1 MSDKLS
7 LVAMPKWGLEMSEG
21 TISNWLVNEGAKITV
36 NDDLVDIETSK
47 IVNTLT
53 ASKSGT
59 LVKILASEGDLL
71 DVGAA
76 LGVIATADAS
86 SAEIDAFIAA
96 NTAASSAAVSV
107 AEPTPA
113 PVVTSQSLALSGTAA
128 PATIKPSPSPSP
140 APAPAPAPVISGADF
155 AIPASLAARGDDDDI
170 AATPVARRLATEHG
184 IALGSMTGT
193 GRHGRISVD
202 DLREAVIAAGGRFN
216 LVSKASSPSSSNG
229 NNADDSQVPA
239 TPVARRLATELGINL
254 LDCRRTGRH
263 QRVSK
268 ADVEVAA
275 HQRNSAIN
283 GSASTAS
290 AVGESTSAP
299 ASSAPSPQP
308 LSAMRQTIAKRLQDS
323 KREAPHFRACIEVE
337 IDRLLALRKQ
347 LNNARNDANISV
359 NDCLIKATAMALAA
373 VPAVNIQFDG
383 SQITPMPHA
392 DIAVAVALEDGLITP
407 IVSRAETKGLV
418 EISNEMRDLATRA
431 KIGKLKPQE
440 FQGGS
445 FSISN
450 LGMFGVSQF
459 DAIINPP
466 QAAILAVGVG
476 ERQLRPDGDSGVR
489 QATVMTLTLS
499 SDHRVIDGAIAAKFL
514 QQLKS
519 FIDQPATMLG

>member
-1 MSDKLS
+1 
-7 LVAMPKWGLEMSEG
+7 
-21 TISNWLVNEGAKITV
+21 
-36 NDDLVDIETSK
+36 
-47 IVNTLT
+47 
-53 ASKSGT
+53 
-59 LVKILASEGDLL
+59 
-71 DVGAA
+71 
-76 LGVIATADAS
+76 
-86 SAEIDAFIAA
+86 
-96 NTAASSAAVSV
+96 
-107 AEPTPA
+107 
-113 PVVTSQSLALSGTAA
+113 
-128 PATIKPSPSPSP
+128 
-140 APAPAPAPVISGADF
+140 
-155 AIPASLAARGDDDDI
+155 
-170 AATPVARRLATEHG
+170 
-184 IALGSMTGT
+184 
-193 GRHGRISVD
+193 
-202 DLREAVIAAGGRFN
+202 
-216 LVSKASSPSSSNG
+216 
-229 NNADDSQVPA
+229 
-239 TPVARRLATELGINL
+239 
-254 LDCRRTGRH
+254 
-263 QRVSK
+263 
-268 ADVEVAA
+268 
-275 HQRNSAIN
+275 
-283 GSASTAS
+283 
-290 AVGESTSAP
+290 
-299 ASSAPSPQP
+299 
-308 LSAMRQTIAKRLQDS
+308 MRQTIAKRLQDS

-431 KIGKLKPQE
+431 KIGKLKLQE

-476 ERQLRPDGDSGVR
+476 ERQLRPDGDNEVR
-489 QATVMTLTLS
+489 HATVMTLTLS

>member
-1 MSDKLS
+1 MTDKMS
-7 LVAMPKWGLEMSEG
+7 LVTMPKWGLEMSEG
-21 TISNWLVNEGAKITV
+21 TVSAWLVSEGAKIAV
-36 NDDLVDIETSK
+36 DDDLMDIETSK

-53 ASKSGT
+53 SAKSGT
-59 LVKILASEGDLL
+59 LVRILAHEGDLR

-76 LGVIATADAS
+76 LAVIALADVSAS
-86 SAEIDAFIAA
+86 EIDAFVAA
-96 NTAASSAAVSV
+96 TVSTEV
-107 AEPTPA
+107 AGTDTAEPTA
-113 PVVTSQSLALSGTAA
+113 PVAA
-128 PATIKPSPSPSP
+128 PVSL
-140 APAPAPAPVISGADF
+140 APAPAIQSQTPRAAAPVPMVADNDADF
-155 AIPASLAARGDDDDI
+155 VIPASLAAGADDSAI
-170 AATPVARRLATEHG
+170 AITPVARRLASKHG
-184 IALGSMTGT
+184 IAVNSITGT
-193 GRHGRISVD
+193 GRHGRVSVD
-202 DLREAVIAAGGRFN
+202 DLRGAVIAAGGRFN
-216 LVSKASSPSSSNG
+216 VVSALRTNASAG
-229 NNADDSQVPA
+229 GKRADDSQVPA
-239 TPVARRLATELGINL
+239 TPVARRLASELGVNL
-254 LDCRRTGRH
+254 HDCRRTGRH

-275 HQRNSAIN
+275 YRSNPAQE
-283 GSASTAS
+283 S
-290 AVGESTSAP
+290 AVTAQSSVASNAPLTKLPSAQL
-299 ASSAPSPQP
+299 SSEP
-308 LSAMRQTIAKRLQDS
+308 LSAMRKTIAKRLQDS

-359 NDCLIKATAMALAA
+359 NDCIIKATAMALAA

-383 SQITPMPHA
+383 SQVTQMPHA

-431 KIGKLKPQE
+431 KIGKLKPAE

-450 LGMFGVSQF
+450 LGMFGISQF

-476 ERQLRPDGDSGVR
+476 ERQVRPDGDIGFR

-499 SDHRVIDGAIAAKFL
+499 SDHRVIDGAMAAKFL
-514 QQLKS
+514 QQLKN